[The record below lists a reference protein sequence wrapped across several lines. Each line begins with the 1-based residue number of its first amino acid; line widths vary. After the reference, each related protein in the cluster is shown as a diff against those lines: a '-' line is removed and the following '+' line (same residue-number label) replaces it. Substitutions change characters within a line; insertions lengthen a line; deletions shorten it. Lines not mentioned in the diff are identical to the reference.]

1 LQLKPLVKEKV
12 MKKKFSA
19 LSKKG
24 QAKVE
29 AEYHRMKPG
38 DLDDVMAAATKHT
51 PNAVRLPSRLVEKL
65 KTVAERKGK
74 VQYEIMVKTWIEE
87 RLQEEVR
94 AR

>member
-1 LQLKPLVKEKV
+1 

-19 LSKKG
+19 LSKKE
-24 QAKVE
+24 QAQVE
-29 AEYHRMKPG
+29 ADYHRMKPNNFDG
-38 DLDDVMAAATKHT
+38 LMARATQHT
-51 PNAVRLPSRLVEKL
+51 PSVVRLPSRLVEKL

-74 VQYEIMVKTWIEE
+74 VKYETMVKTWIEE